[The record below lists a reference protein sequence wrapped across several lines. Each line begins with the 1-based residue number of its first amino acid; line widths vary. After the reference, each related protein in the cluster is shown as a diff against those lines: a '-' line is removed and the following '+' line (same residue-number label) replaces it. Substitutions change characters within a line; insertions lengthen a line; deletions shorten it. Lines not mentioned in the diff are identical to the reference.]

1 MRIISKL
8 LLLMLPVPLSFP
20 SVNNAREDEK
30 FDVNGVKIHYIVEG
44 KGEPVVL
51 IHGLYSSAAINW
63 QLPGTVRKLSK
74 NYQVIALDLPGH
86 GDSDKPDNPD
96 AYGLQMV
103 EDVIRLLDHL
113 KIQKAHIVGY
123 S

>member
-63 QLPGTVRKLSK
+63 QLPGPVSQLPKNCIVLERVR
-74 NYQVIALDLPGH
+74 QRQE
-86 GDSDKPDNPD
+86 DSNNQHKPED
-96 AYGLQMV
+96 YGSQMV
-103 EDVIRLLDHL
+103 ENVTQL
-113 KIQKAHIVGY
+113 
-123 S
+123 